1 VASGR
6 SERGALI
13 LRNNLGSRQ
22 DRTVS
27 VCSHAACVCCAR
39 WSKSNSCDPAC
50 VYCVRCSGQMNSCD
64 TQGHAAPVLDV
75 GWSFDGQLLA
85 SADADGMVIVWRRE
99 RPAHVT

>member
-1 VASGR
+1 
-6 SERGALI
+6 
-13 LRNNLGSRQ
+13 
-22 DRTVS
+22 
-27 VCSHAACVCCAR
+27 
-39 WSKSNSCDPAC
+39 
-50 VYCVRCSGQMNSCD
+50 MNSCD